1 MILKPYIFSNRS
13 NFMKKILAFAAVAV
27 AAVALASADPIL
39 VGHGYFGVGIGSTVK
54 NGNGD
59 ALDSKLTSWNF
70 GSNLDFGAGLAV
82 NIPFGGYFGF
92 QPGVDFY
99 VNNVGYKFE
108 RTINANLWDKHDV
121 TYNYLS
127 LDIPLLLTAK
137 VNKFNFALG
146 PYVSIPLGDLRETW
160 NGSYADAFG
169 EHKYNGNPTTY
180 AHSWGSIGLLIG
192 MGYEQR
198 MGMGRLV
205 IGGNYMLDFIP
216 IDVIRKNS
224 DGTETKMA
232 KLERRALKVDVSYK
246 IPLSF

>member
-1 MILKPYIFSNRS
+1 
-13 NFMKKILAFAAVAV
+13 MKKILAFAAVAV

-54 NGNGD
+54 NGSGN
-59 ALDSKLTSWNF
+59 ALDSATTSWSF

-99 VNNVGYKFE
+99 VNNVGYNQKYTNIGVEHNNDF
-108 RTINANLWDKHDV
+108 
-121 TYNYLS
+121 TYRYMS
-127 LDIPLLLTAK
+127 IDIPLLLTAK

-146 PYVSIPLGDLRETW
+146 PYVSIPVGEMNKNSVWNTKTSSTSSTTKGD
-160 NGSYADAFG
+160 D
-169 EHKYNGNPTTY
+169 TY

-224 DGTETKMA
+224 DGTETTMA